1 MRALDSD
8 QVTTA
13 RPTVPL
19 ERLRRALADIPPLPG
34 LSGEAYARTHAV
46 YEAASDQ
53 RGLLR
58 EWLVRE
64 LPPLLADRHPV
75 RVVGVGVGDGALDAP
90 LAAAL
95 AASGRQVR
103 YTGVEP
109 HPASATAFL
118 TRLTA
123 LGAGSLVPS
132 VVVGDFA
139 RHDPGHPADLVHFVH
154 SLYYVED
161 LRRSLDDALALV
173 APGGWLL
180 AATAPREPLCVLTE
194 LLSPWHRSGPWFAD
208 DVRAALAGRG
218 LDLRAATVAGRL
230 DVSDVL
236 AGGGRDV
243 LDFLV
248 GADSTALSPD
258 ARSAVLDH
266 LRDALVDA
274 GHVPHPIEVVLA
286 RVPG

>member
-1 MRALDSD
+1 MPPSFV
-8 QVTTA
+8 QVTT
-13 RPTVPL
+13 TLPL
-19 ERLRRALADIPPLPG
+19 DRLRHELADAPPLPA
-34 LSGEAYARTHAV
+34 LSGAEYARTHAV

-64 LPPLLADRHPV
+64 VPPLLAEHDPV
-75 RVVGVGVGDGALDAP
+75 RVVGVGVGEGALDVP

-95 AASGRQVR
+95 ARGGRAVR

-109 HPASATAFL
+109 HPPAASAFL
-118 TRLTA
+118 
-123 LGAGSLVPS
+123 AGLAGLAAPSLVPA

-161 LRRSLDDALALV
+161 LERSVDHALALLR
-173 APGGWLL
+173 PGGLLL

-194 LLSPWHRSGPWFAD
+194 LLGPWLRSGPWFAE
-208 DVRAALAGRG
+208 DVRTALAGRG
-218 LDLRAATVAGRL
+218 LHVRTETVAGRL
-230 DVSDVL
+230 DVADVL
-236 AGGGRDV
+236 ADGGSAV

-248 GADSTALSPD
+248 GADAGALAPA
-258 ARSAVLDH
+258 ARAAVLDH
-266 LRDALVDA
+266 LRGLLLDATR
-274 GHVPHPIEVVLA
+274 VPHPIEVVLA